1 MEQQVFELRLAMAF
15 EGDDLA
21 IEDGRPGSEFG
32 REMSGLPL
40 RRTLQIGER
49 HRFPPTVG
57 RDLLAELTSEMT

>member
-32 REMSGLPL
+32 R
-40 RRTLQIGER
+40 
-49 HRFPPTVG
+49 
-57 RDLLAELTSEMT
+57 